1 MLAEWQWKEKIKQ
14 LIGSKRQGQ
23 MFKKWSHTE
32 YDNESHTI
40 ENFAPFWQV
49 VREDI
54 KQHLADSEV
63 STK

>member
-1 MLAEWQWKEKIKQ
+1 
-14 LIGSKRQGQ
+14 